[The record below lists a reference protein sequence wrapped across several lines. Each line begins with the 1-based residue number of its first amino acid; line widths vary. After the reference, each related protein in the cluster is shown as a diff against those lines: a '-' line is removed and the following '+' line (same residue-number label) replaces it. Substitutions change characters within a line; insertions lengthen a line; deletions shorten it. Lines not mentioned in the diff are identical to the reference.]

1 MCQKVRKTNPC
12 REYAKKSFYETR
24 TPIQMPLSKSLL
36 NLSRT
41 VFESDNSEV
50 IECEQ
55 PINDWFIQ
63 KSSKNLMDF
72 NRRTI
77 LGFGFT
83 CTSGLDTKRPCTS
96 GVKNPMKGVEFKS
109 EIPLVETLSDSS
121 FNFLSPMKMWYNG
134 QPYHSLPTALLYADK
149 LKIKQQFGS
158 NYDIFTSNWPMPP
171 NRTSGKNFTYP

>member
-1 MCQKVRKTNPC
+1 M
-12 REYAKKSFYETR
+12 
-24 TPIQMPLSKSLL
+24 I
-36 NLSRT
+36 
-41 VFESDNSEV
+41 
-50 IECEQ
+50 
-55 PINDWFIQ
+55 
-63 KSSKNLMDF
+63 
-72 NRRTI
+72 
-77 LGFGFT
+77 
-83 CTSGLDTKRPCTS
+83 TSGLNTSRLFTS

-109 EIPLVETLSDSS
+109 EIPLVETSSDSS

>member
-1 MCQKVRKTNPC
+1 
-12 REYAKKSFYETR
+12 
-24 TPIQMPLSKSLL
+24 MPLSESLL
-36 NLSRT
+36 NLSRS

-55 PINDWFIQ
+55 PIYDWFIQ

-83 CTSGLDTKRPCTS
+83 GCFRSRHLALIHFRRK
-96 GVKNPMKGVEFKS
+96 KNPMKGVEFKS
-109 EIPLVETLSDSS
+109 EIPLVETSSDSS